1 VELVF
6 VELPKFHRELEDLRG
21 LTDEWLYFVGRAGEL
36 EQVPERLGKVDEI
49 DDAFEIAQTVRLSAD
64 EEHALELKTRWIAD
78 QRMILAAKQDA
89 EAQTEAALV
98 AQQDAEA
105 QTEAALAAK
114 QDAEAQTAAALV
126 AKQDAEAKAQRYLV
140 SLIQM
145 LKQQGASDEAIAQ
158 QLGLSAEQART
169 LS

>member
-1 VELVF
+1 

-89 EAQTEAALV
+89 EAQTA
-98 AQQDAEA
+98 
-105 QTEAALAAK
+105 AALAAK
-114 QDAEAQTAAALV
+114 QDAQ
-126 AKQDAEAKAQRYLV
+126 AKTHDAEAKAQRYLV

>member
-1 VELVF
+1 MILAA
-6 VELPKFHRELEDLRG
+6 K
-21 LTDEWLYFVGRAGEL
+21 
-36 EQVPERLGKVDEI
+36 Q
-49 DDAFEIAQTVRLSAD
+49 DAEAQA
-64 EEHALELKTRWIAD
+64 AAA
-78 QRMILAAKQDA
+78 LAAKQDA

-98 AQQDAEA
+98 A
-105 QTEAALAAK
+105 K
-114 QDAEAQTAAALV
+114 QDAEAQTAAALA
-126 AKQDAEAKAQRYLV
+126 AKQDAQAKTQDAEAKAQRYLV